1 MKKKKTEVV
10 IVGAGLAGLA
20 TAACLTMHAIPH
32 VILEREDCIAS
43 LWHKK
48 SYDCL
53 HLHLA
58 KQFCQL
64 PHLPHPP
71 SCPTFM
77 SKNHFITYINDYVAC
92 FNLCPHLRCEVE
104 SAIFDDEEGK
114 WQVVARNLEA
124 GEVEEYVARFVVV
137 ATGENDKAVVPEFPG
152 IESSPGEVIHS
163 MDYRNGSKYK
173 GKDVLVVGCGNS
185 GMEIALDLSN
195 FGAKAAIVVRNELH
209 VVPKE
214 LLFWIMLLRKFLPIY
229 LLDAILLFLCYFKYG
244 DTAKYGIQRPKQGP
258 LHLKETTPIY
268 PVIDVGTFQKI
279 KSGHIQVLPSVKSI
293 KGNNVRFK
301 NEISHQFDAII
312 LATGYK
318 SSAKEW
324 LKGDDYLIG
333 EDGIS
338 KQKFP
343 NHWKGRHGL
352 YCAGLARKGI
362 YGLAN
367 DAENIANDINTLLKD
382 DDAKKMN

>member
-32 VILEREDCIAS
+32 
-43 LWHKK
+43 
-48 SYDCL
+48 
-53 HLHLA
+53 
-58 KQFCQL
+58 
-64 PHLPHPP
+64 
-71 SCPTFM
+71 
-77 SKNHFITYINDYVAC
+77 NHFITYINDYVAC

-229 LLDAILLFLCYFKYG
+229 LLDAILLFLCYFKY
-244 DTAKYGIQRPKQGP
+244 
-258 LHLKETTPIY
+258 ETTPIY